1 MDELQELFGEEAL
14 SYADFAAKIN
24 ERGIKLANIKAGGY
38 VDKGKYDKL
47 AGEYAKYKQENDVSK
62 YADYDSIKA
71 ELETLKAEKAD
82 AELAKEVAEANVD
95 TKFQRFVMSEVKPL
109 VTEQKDFK
117 TCLAEYL
124 KANPQFMVNTQR
136 QGVFQRGSQPNFDD
150 GGASGAPSTN
160 KKMNEILRGARNK
173 S

>member
-14 SYADFAAKIN
+14 SYADFAAKLN

-47 AGEYAKYKQENDVSK
+47 AGEFAKYKTENDVSK
-62 YADYDSIKA
+62 YADYETIKT

-95 TKFQRFVMSEVKPL
+95 AKFQRFVMSEVKPL

-124 KANPQFMVNTQR
+124 KANPQFVVNTQR

-160 KKMNEILRGARNK
+160 KKMNEILRGVRK
-173 S
+173 Q

>member
-14 SYADFAAKIN
+14 SYADFAAKLN

-62 YADYDSIKA
+62 YADYETIKT
-71 ELETLKAEKAD
+71 ELEQLRAEKAD

-95 TKFQRFVMSEVKPL
+95 TKFQRFVMSEVKAL
-109 VTEQKDFK
+109 VTDKKDFK
-117 TCLAEYL
+117 ACLAEYL
-124 KANPQFMVNTQR
+124 KENPQFIVNTQR
-136 QGVFQRGSQPNFDD
+136 QGVFTKGSQPNFDD
-150 GGASGAPSTN
+150 GDKGGAPSTN
-160 KKMNEILRGARNK
+160 KKMNEILRGVRK
-173 S
+173 Q